1 MEAVRDKA
9 TMEKYSSA
17 FTISDMEVFLFP
29 ELMMALVLA
38 NIMSGRLWSWK
49 DDPWFAGLEKMT
61 WNRKLQRLKQY
72 IMDHYS
78 FNLDLETWGLTTKEK
93 ELARFSP
100 FVEPEVFSRSNALF
114 GYEGD
119 RYYFDMDIRRH
130 FGLDK
135 FTSNVI
141 PYWKTETVEAMD
153 AFQFK
158 QGYHRGAGECVSLA
172 ALYAAALF
180 VVLEVPLEDIFLM
193 ATPLHSQNFLLVED
207 GVITNNRRLV
217 TKTMWTNGTE
227 LTDKARRALA
237 YERVTIVSHITG
249 YIHIDQQRATMQQAA
264 YQRFKW
270 HLQAYLTSGLTFEL
284 FINFLRVHGKYRRY
298 FQFEY
303 QHQGH
308 SYYITAED
316 LFCYEHGS
324 KNRIGDSTRKKL
336 LEEVETEDFEL
347 QAYRRRFI
355 LNVLE
360 TSLNGQALS
369 CQDGNL
375 HSFLEDALAGF
386 PALEEMEKDLCSFIH
401 LEPQLP
407 AEDKLFI
414 AEPELVLSPAM
425 GREGIIAYLQQQR
438 SRHETANLAFYAG
451 RQLDEKGWPPFLKAC
466 WERNPVSR
474 LRFQDMSPEAVYAAL
489 QAWPHVSIYDDQGLA
504 TPDEVVNFERGD
516 GLEKALLL
524 ANVLLARALQPGSL
538 SIRGT
543 RVLVVW
549 GDRQFEFES
558 SKGYQLQWP
567 LPAALHQPTG
577 AKEKE

>member
-17 FTISDMEVFLFP
+17 FTISDMEVYLFP

-38 NIMSGRLWSWK
+38 NIMSQRLWAWK
-49 DDPWFAGLEKMT
+49 KDPWFAGLEKMT
-61 WNRKLQRLKQY
+61 WNRKLQRLKQF

-93 ELARFSP
+93 ELSRFGS
-100 FVEPEVFSRSNALF
+100 FVDPDVFSRANALF

-153 AFQFK
+153 AFK
-158 QGYHRGAGECVSLA
+158 YKHGYRRGAGECVSLA

-193 ATPLHSQNFLLVED
+193 ATPLHSQNFLLVEE
-207 GVITNNRRLV
+207 GIITNNRRLV
-217 TKTMWTNGTE
+217 TKTMWFNGTE
-227 LTDKARRALA
+227 LTDKARRALTH
-237 YERVTIVSHITG
+237 ERVTIVSHISG
-249 YIHIDQQRATMQQAA
+249 YIHIDQQQATIAPVA
-264 YQRFKW
+264 YQRFKQ
-270 HLQAYLTSGLTFEL
+270 HLQTYLTTGLTFEV
-284 FINFLRVHGKYRRY
+284 FINFLRVYSQYRRY

-308 SYYITAED
+308 RYYITAEN

-324 KNRIGDSTRKKL
+324 KNRIGDNTRKKL
-336 LEEVETEDFEL
+336 MEEVETEDFEL
-347 QAYRRRFI
+347 QAYGERFI

-360 TSLNGQALS
+360 ASLNGQSLS
-369 CQDGNL
+369 CQDGQLN
-375 HSFLEDALAGF
+375 SFLQDVLAGF
-386 PALEEMEKDLCSFIH
+386 PALEDLEKDLCCFIR

-407 AEDKLFI
+407 AQDKVFTS
-414 AEPELVLSPAM
+414 APELVLSPAM
-425 GREGIIAYLQQQR
+425 GRKGIITYLQQQR
-438 SRHETANLAFYAG
+438 ERHETAALAFYAH
-451 RQLDEKGWPPFLKAC
+451 RHLDEKGWAPFLKAC
-466 WERNPVSR
+466 WERNPVSQQ
-474 LRFQDMSPEAVYAAL
+474 RFGGLSPEAIYVTL
-489 QAWPHVSIYDDQGLA
+489 QAWPQASIYDDQGLA
-504 TPDEVVNFERGD
+504 TPDEVANFERGD

-524 ANVLLARALQPGSL
+524 ANVLLSRERQPGRL
-538 SIRGT
+538 SCQGSHVI
-543 RVLVVW
+543 LSW
-549 GDRQFEFES
+549 GSHQFGFIS
-558 SKGYQLQWP
+558 SKGYHLNWP
-567 LPAALHQPTG
+567 L
-577 AKEKE
+577 